1 MKKEIDAVRLQR
13 DIRSKLSEKYAK
25 SRENELKELRS
36 KFGHLKK
43 QNVAIK

>member
-1 MKKEIDAVRLQR
+1 MKKEIDAVQLQR

-25 SRENELKELRS
+25 SREIELKELRT

-43 QNVAIK
+43 QNAVIK